1 MTRWLGAAIAA
12 GLMCGAASADL
23 RRLEVP
29 VTAGWQH
36 DATGLVL
43 TPQLAGL
50 SRVKVEDFGTEEVDL
65 AITYGNAEHT
75 IGSVYVFHPGL
86 DNVPVWFDRSQ
97 TAILTRSDYGS
108 TVGNAEPRAFAV
120 TPGTVNDSLRIT
132 YALTGG
138 QLTAT
143 ALAMVPLGDWLVA
156 VRLSSPTMSAEAL
169 DQTMSAILT
178 GIDWPANRVSGPEAR
193 PVAACG
199 APLEFGKAKVLK
211 TDLAQVMI
219 NSVLSATVSKDPHDK
234 KAPPIFCREGTA
246 REPAWNIYRPD
257 AAKDRYII
265 ALNDA
270 GQAVG
275 VQPSPFRKGDP
286 SYSIVMFDL
295 TAARTFP
302 NVSALPT
309 PQFALEVV
317 TKLAPLSSTSVGGDG
332 TQTTINSDAVP
343 KK

>member
-138 QLTAT
+138 KVTAT

-169 DQTMSAILT
+169 DQTMSTMLRDIR
-178 GIDWPANRVSGPEAR
+178 WPANRASGPEAR
-193 PVAACG
+193 PVVACT
-199 APLEFGKAKVLK
+199 AQLAFGKAKILKPDMTQVL
-211 TDLAQVMI
+211 M
-219 NSVLSATVSKDPHDK
+219 NSLLSSVVAKDPAE
-234 KAPPIFCREGTA
+234 KAPAAPIFCRDGA
-246 REPAWNIYRPD
+246 ASDQGWALYRPD
-257 AAKDRYII
+257 GATDRYVI
-265 ALNDA
+265 ALNDS
-270 GQAVG
+270 GRAVG
-275 VQPSPFRKGDP
+275 VQPALALKHDP
-286 SYSIVMFDL
+286 SYSTCSISRPRRRFPTYRRCPL
-295 TAARTFP
+295 RNWHSKLSPRSRRSARPRLAATARKP
-302 NVSALPT
+302 R
-309 PQFALEVV
+309 
-317 TKLAPLSSTSVGGDG
+317 
-332 TQTTINSDAVP
+332 
-343 KK
+343 